1 MSCHFWLS
9 FFIAWG
15 RFFIDEK
22 EPELCKTQGF
32 FVEYFA
38 FANALWSGVLA
49 LNLFWYMLKVTWMA
63 GWRNRSI
70 YLSIYLIYSIFS
82 HLLIRYRYLQGMDW
96 FAQFQYK
103 VIHPVV
109 WISSLIPSIIVVSLE
124 DGLGDSGLW

>member
-1 MSCHFWLS
+1 MACHFGLS

-15 RFFIDEK
+15 RFFIDENQ
-22 EPELCKTQGF
+22 PELCKTQGF

-49 LNLFWYMLKVTWMA
+49 LNLFWYMLKVTKKIDVKYDIDIFP
-63 GWRNRSI
+63 SI
-70 YLSIYLIYSIFS
+70 LMITICSLMNI
-82 HLLIRYRYLQGMDW
+82 YLQGMDW

-103 VIHPVV
+103 LIHPVV
-109 WISSLIPSIIVVSLE
+109 WISSLIPSIIVASLD